1 MIPSV
6 AGEEHLEQDLLS
18 QVFFC
23 TAGEEEGMPPS
34 CTFLHPATEAHSPA
48 TG

>member
-1 MIPSV
+1 M
-6 AGEEHLEQDLLS
+6 GEVPVEQHLLS

-23 TAGEEEGMPPS
+23 MAGEEEGTPPS
-34 CTFLHPATEAHSPA
+34 YTFLHPATEAHSPA